1 MTAWLS
7 ADGKILHIHIPMKL
21 RRRGGKKVII
31 TPDSAVPRPGMGQAV
46 TEDPLVK
53 ALVKARRWQT
63 MIESGEA
70 ATIRDLAAKEGV
82 ESSYLGR
89 ILRLNIL
96 SPAIVE
102 RVLTGDYP
110 DAINLGSL
118 RRKIP
123 LDWDEQAEVFG
134 LVGG

>member
-7 ADGKILHIHIPMKL
+7 ADGAILHIHIPMKL

-31 TPDSAVPRPGMGQAV
+31 TPDGVTPGPGSAQAV
-46 TEDPLVK
+46 TEDPLVR

-63 MIESGEA
+63 MLEAGEA
-70 ATIRDLAAKEGV
+70 ATIKDLAAKEGV
-82 ESSYLGR
+82 DRTYMARL
-89 ILRLNIL
+89 LKLNIL

-110 DAINLGSL
+110 ESVNLETL
-118 RRKIP
+118 RLGIP
-123 LDWDEQAEVFG
+123 LDWADQAELFG
-134 LVGG
+134 VG